1 VSGEPSTSA
10 DYVYR
15 LPITTRWQDNDMHGH
30 VNNVLYYS
38 FFDTVVTQWLITEA
52 RHDVRTADVIGL
64 CVDSHCS
71 FHAPLS
77 FPGAVDGRLRV
88 GHIGRSSVRY
98 DIALFMEGS
107 DECAATG
114 EFVHVYVNRDDRR
127 PCEIPARLRE
137 ALERLGARSCR
148 TVDSR

>member
-98 DIALFMEGS
+98 EMALFMEGS

-127 PCEIPARLRE
+127 PCEIPAKLRQALKRLEVRCTT
-137 ALERLGARSCR
+137 GAPS
-148 TVDSR
+148 